1 MPRPLSSLFDPPAAR
16 LTVLFDL
23 KCSFCRWTVRQ
34 LRPLDRHQR
43 LDFISL
49 QRARK
54 GRNRPDLREV
64 ARHYP
69 LRREIHVVRPDG
81 SVRAGGDAMLEI
93 LDVLPGGW
101 LLRPWTAIP
110 GVGVAVRAVY
120 RLIADHRALLAKLMR
135 L

>member
-1 MPRPLSSLFDPPAAR
+1 MLRPFSPFCDRPSER

-23 KCSFCRWTVRQ
+23 QCAFCRWTVRQ
-34 LRPLDRHQR
+34 LRPLDRHRR
-43 LDFISL
+43 LEFVSL

-54 GRNRPDLREV
+54 GRTRPELREV
-64 ARHYP
+64 ARHYR
-69 LRREIHVVRPDG
+69 LRREIHVLRPDG

-101 LLRPWTAIP
+101 LLRPWRSIP
-110 GVGVAVRAVY
+110 GVGAAVRVFY
-120 RLIADHRALLAKLMR
+120 RLIADHRRLLAKLMR

>member
-1 MPRPLSSLFDPPAAR
+1 MPRPPRSLFDPPYAR
-16 LTVLFDL
+16 LSVLFDL
-23 KCSFCRWTVRQ
+23 ECPFCRWTVRQ
-34 LRPLDRHQR
+34 LRSLDRHQR
-43 LDFISL
+43 LEFISL
-49 QRARK
+49 QKATNRR
-54 GRNRPDLREV
+54 GRPDLREV

-69 LRREIHVVRPDG
+69 LRREIHAVRPDG

-110 GVGVAVRAVY
+110 GVEAAVRVFY
-120 RLIADHRALLAKLMR
+120 RLIADHRSLLAKLMR